1 MEFLLMQVR
10 VYLHGHLRDK
20 IGKDSLI
27 LEGVTPRDVLAQ
39 ISNRYHKELKAPLD
53 VGKWKI
59 RVKGYETK
67 ESLFAPIYTDELH
80 IYPIFRTAKSKWVT
94 IGIGI
99 ALIVAAPYASA
110 ALAGT
115 AFGGLTVYGSTT
127 VASAVGGAMFWT
139 GVSLTATG
147 VLSLFMSQ
155 PKLNTSLEETT
166 NSKYLGTGQNTT
178 KVGTR
183 IPFGY
188 GLYKVAGH
196 YISYNISST
205 VMRTFDF
212 NNSDT

>member
-1 MEFLLMQVR
+1 MQVR

-80 IYPIFRTAKSKWVT
+80 VYPIFRTAKSKWVT

-99 ALIVAAPYASA
+99 ALIVASIYVP
-110 ALAGT
+110 ALGAT
-115 AFGGLTVYGSTT
+115 AFTTAAGSVTYADIAFTTGMFLTSQG
-127 VASAVGGAMFWT
+127 VA
-139 GVSLTATG
+139 
-147 VLSLFMSQ
+147 SLFMSQ
-155 PKLNTSLEETT
+155 PKFNTSLEETT